1 MLPILTESITVA
13 FVCFNLGCCA
23 KVLAN
28 TPYKKHRSKA
38 RNIIEYPVFIYFA
51 IL

>member
-28 TPYKKHRSKA
+28 TPYKRHRSKA
-38 RNIIEYPVFIYFA
+38 TNSIKYSVFIYFS